1 MPDALILALQI
12 AAVLPRVESPWPET
26 INIQLPFAF
35 AGGAGALV
43 DYLSRD
49 APADLRAR
57 RIRRGGLC
65 GLWIG
70 TAFYALALSA
80 QLLSAR

>member
-1 MPDALILALQI
+1 VLDVAILAIQL

-26 INIQLPFAF
+26 INIQLPFAC

-49 APADLRAR
+49 ASADLRAR
-57 RIRRGGLC
+57 RIRRAGLC
-65 GLWIG
+65 GLWFG
-70 TAFYALALSA
+70 AAFYALSLSA
-80 QLLSAR
+80 QVLSSS